1 MGDEHI
7 MKNILLLAMST
18 LGREIKDNYYTYG
31 DGEVLVGQS
40 QLEPITHMVSL
51 ERKRKGERLDK
62 IVILE
67 TEETL
72 LERDERKSAVDF
84 YKERVGGFLDAD
96 VEFVDVQIDVENPAN
111 GIARATQI
119 LLQEYGEQKKYNE
132 KVNLWIDT
140 QGGFRDIVM
149 VFNAILS
156 LLREQGIEPKGI
168 YSIRYTPGNTKEN
181 PCPVIDQTRN
191 YDIFKFVSAMKE
203 FMDYGKATGLKKY
216 YGEENRVVQA
226 IDEIADAIQM
236 CQPQKFEDAIRKF
249 AYYLESGI
257 YENEDPYLRLFA
269 DFMKSD
275 YGVLLQQ
282 PDNTIEQIKWCVKK
296 EFYQQAMTIYIEKMP
311 EYYYKKGILTLKI
324 DSEAKTEGGKNPYAK
339 AFYEVMFDEMLKDEN
354 DTILDSILDSIL
366 TSVAGREKVNER
378 VWAEYY
384 LDEELAT
391 VESDKLK
398 RAVNALI
405 KNIRQR
411 FKPSGDPMPIQLE
424 QEGARTI
431 RGYINGMRNDSG
443 RGNRQELL
451 YGFRIP
457 KRDSLEKKM
466 MAIKAAKEKEP
477 GAVKIMEYYLA
488 MKLLR
493 NRMNHASEN
502 EISEEEKKVIRFLK
516 LEQIDI
522 GFQAGQSG
530 MKLDYQKI
538 KALIIDGLE
547 LS

>member
-1 MGDEHI
+1 

-18 LGREIKDNYYTYG
+18 LGREIRDNYYTYG
-31 DGEVLVGQS
+31 NREVLVGQS

-51 ERKRKGERLDK
+51 ERKKRGERLDK

-72 LERDERKSAVDF
+72 LERDGKKSAVDF
-84 YKERVGGFLDAD
+84 YKERVGRFLDVD
-96 VEFVDVQIDVENPAN
+96 VEFVDVRIDEKNPAN

-119 LLQEYGEQKKYNE
+119 LLREYDEQKKKSE

-191 YDIFKFVSAMKE
+191 YDIFKFVSAMQE

-249 AYYLESGI
+249 ASFLESGI
-257 YENEDPYLRLFA
+257 YENEDPYLQIFA
-269 DFMKSD
+269 DFMRSD
-275 YGVLLQQ
+275 YGVLIQQ
-282 PDNTIEQIKWCVKK
+282 PGNTIEQIRWCVKK

-324 DSEAKTEGGKNPYAK
+324 DPEAKTEKGKNPYVK
-339 AFYEVMFDEMLKDEN
+339 AFYEIMFDEMLKDEN
-354 DTILDSILDSIL
+354 DKILDSALDSIL
-366 TSVAGREKVNER
+366 TSVVGQEKVNER
-378 VWAEYY
+378 LWAEFY
-384 LDEELAT
+384 LGEELAKT
-391 VESDKLK
+391 ENDKVK
-398 RAVNALI
+398 RAVNILI

-411 FKPSGDPMPIQLE
+411 FKPNGAPMPIQSE
-424 QEGARTI
+424 QKGAGTI
-431 RGYINGMRNDSG
+431 RRYINGMLNDSG
-443 RGNRQELL
+443 KGKRQELL

-477 GAVKIMEYYLA
+477 GVVKIMEYYLA

-502 EISEEEKKVIRFLK
+502 EISEEEKEVIRFLK
-516 LEQIDI
+516 SEQIEI
-522 GFQAGQSG
+522 GVQPGQGG
-530 MKLDYQKI
+530 MKLDYQKV
-538 KALIIDGLE
+538 KALIIEGLE